1 MFTIMIDFEVICPC
15 CDELIVIR
23 LEDSDLAPTT
33 TEISSNNSR
42 ASKEIADKVWG
53 EYVYRTEN

>member
-1 MFTIMIDFEVICPC
+1 MQLDLTCPN

-23 LEDSDLAPTT
+23 LEDSNPAPTT

-42 ASKEIADKVWG
+42 ASKEIADKVWR
-53 EYVYRTEN
+53 EYVYSTENG